1 MPRQH
6 PQQMATRQ
14 AKRPLLLENVD
25 VSYGRDT
32 VPQGPLPFHIRIR
45 RLHSWW
51 PGPERYGKLIDRLI
65 LAGVLSPGLVWA
77 CVAFG
82 WLPVLFVLV
91 EAVLI
96 RLTIYRVLSGE
107 FLE

>member
-1 MPRQH
+1 MPDNMA
-6 PQQMATRQ
+6 QMARRQ
-14 AKRPLLLENVD
+14 TKRPPLLEDVD

-65 LAGVLSPGLVWA
+65 LLAVLSPGIVWA
-77 CVAFG
+77 LVSFG
-82 WLPVLFVLV
+82 WLPVSFVVV
-91 EAVLI
+91 EVVLI